1 MSDITE
7 NSIYKN
13 AKDRE
18 PSNIMISKKPTHNIE
33 DIAAILESF
42 VKDQPEEIKA
52 AYRLGK
58 LYRDSIKPNSSSNDV
73 ILILLISYKEILQR
87 ELSYNNNIEK
97 NKIVKN
103 CIEGLESFIKIL
115 EDSEINID
123 SNQFLFLLRSIIL

>member
-1 MSDITE
+1 MNDITE

-18 PSNIMISKKPTHNIE
+18 PSNIMISKKPTGNIE
-33 DIAAILESF
+33 DIAVILESF

-58 LYRDSIKPNSSSNDV
+58 LYRDSIKPNSSSNDI

-87 ELSYNNNIEK
+87 ELSYNNIEK